1 MSLSYGELLYGYV
14 YLDIDIDENVFK
26 DSDTKEFIRSMKRMP
41 KGSLDNCE
49 FFGDIA
55 PRVISKD
62 AFLDNYNNMI
72 YNPLVNERV
81 MELQTA
87 LLRHDWNCLTDKF
100 PETCSLAYKPNSSKN
115 PKDLILDEY
124 TFFSFFPEWDKGF
137 KGLRNDDFIVFY
149 APPKQGKKC
158 ADSTPVLTTQGWKR
172 HEDLQIGDYVYG
184 RYGKPVK
191 VLNIFNDIED
201 LDCDYEVEFTDGEVI
216 KVHGDHE
223 WTVLVDRH
231 VEKTLETNQMF
242 NSHFLYGIRGKRGS
256 RCKYQVDAN
265 TLIEFP
271 TQKLPIHPY
280 LLGLWLGDGYTAKPD
295 IAHSSKDI
303 ESIEKV
309 IRLDYERTHLN
320 IHPSTGVCTSG
331 FWGDTYQNF
340 KSLDL
345 GHKKGRSKY
354 IPDVYKFSDKSQ
366 RLELLAGIID
376 SDGCVSQKTGR
387 VVISNTNRELIYDI
401 KELCVSLGFRVCI
414 SEVEPKISSSGIT
427 GRQSVYQLS
436 FNPDVYIP
444 TALPRKKITKLIQRK
459 KKRGIIDIRKCT
471 PERGKCIQVEGGI
484 YLVGKSLIP
493 THNSTVTAYLAFKA
507 IESGIPIGFY
517 PTELSIS
524 VTLKYILGFALG
536 LRGNEALAYFDG
548 YIDQNGQFVEGHKK
562 EFNELIEEY
571 NHLIHLPPTNIFNY
585 NDYESLYLSDAQFI
599 FHDNFVRSLSQL
611 GLNEDASSASQF
623 SRRLST
629 IQQKYTKCF
638 GRGTKIRLAD
648 GSIKPVE
655 AVVEEDYVMG
665 RDSMPR
671 KVIGTCSGVDD
682 LYKIT
687 PFSGKPYIVNSKHD
701 LILTKSINN
710 RNSYTKEVT
719 ISAEDYYKYSQTVVR
734 DRRYQSI
741 KEGIKYSYRD
751 LEVDPYILGVWLGD
765 GTSKETSITS
775 MDKEIIKAWVEYGES
790 LNLRCSNKTPS
801 VKASCYNLVN
811 CKGKSNILRDKLR
824 SLGVFGNKHI
834 PLNYLRS
841 SRSQR
846 LALLAGLI
854 DTDGCYINK
863 GSGRYNLTMKDT
875 KLVDDIE
882 ELLISLGFDCRR
894 YSNSNNDVV
903 TFIIRGDFTQCPIK
917 VPRKQY
923 NKSFKYMNPIKI
935 EKLDRSEFY
944 GFQLEGDPEFLL
956 ADGTVVH
963 NCTFL
968 VTQEAMRECT
978 PKEQETNPGVL
989 EVGKGYTAISRSLLQ
1004 ECSLAFNV
1012 RAKANSATKELI
1024 VKNDRFRGLMDLD
1037 TQMFA
1042 SISNRGKL
1050 VVNTIS
1056 DSMTKSLDRLNA
1068 SLEKEL
1074 L

>member
-87 LLRHDWNCLTDKF
+87 LLRHDWNYLADKF

-149 APPKQGKKC
+149 APPKHGK
-158 ADSTPVLTTQGWKR
+158 
-172 HEDLQIGDYVYG
+172 
-184 RYGKPVK
+184 
-191 VLNIFNDIED
+191 
-201 LDCDYEVEFTDGEVI
+201 
-216 KVHGDHE
+216 
-223 WTVLVDRH
+223 
-231 VEKTLETNQMF
+231 
-242 NSHFLYGIRGKRGS
+242 
-256 RCKYQVDAN
+256 
-265 TLIEFP
+265 
-271 TQKLPIHPY
+271 
-280 LLGLWLGDGYTAKPD
+280 
-295 IAHSSKDI
+295 
-303 ESIEKV
+303 
-309 IRLDYERTHLN
+309 
-320 IHPSTGVCTSG
+320 
-331 FWGDTYQNF
+331 
-340 KSLDL
+340 
-345 GHKKGRSKY
+345 
-354 IPDVYKFSDKSQ
+354 
-366 RLELLAGIID
+366 
-376 SDGCVSQKTGR
+376 
-387 VVISNTNRELIYDI
+387 
-401 KELCVSLGFRVCI
+401 
-414 SEVEPKISSSGIT
+414 
-427 GRQSVYQLS
+427 
-436 FNPDVYIP
+436 
-444 TALPRKKITKLIQRK
+444 
-459 KKRGIIDIRKCT
+459 
-471 PERGKCIQVEGGI
+471 
-484 YLVGKSLIP
+484 
-493 THNSTVTAYLAFKA
+493 STVTAYLAFKA

-548 YIDQNGQFVEGHKK
+548 YIDQKGQFVEGHKK

-629 IQQKYTKCF
+629 IQQKYTK
-638 GRGTKIRLAD
+638 
-648 GSIKPVE
+648 
-655 AVVEEDYVMG
+655 
-665 RDSMPR
+665 
-671 KVIGTCSGVDD
+671 
-682 LYKIT
+682 
-687 PFSGKPYIVNSKHD
+687 
-701 LILTKSINN
+701 
-710 RNSYTKEVT
+710 
-719 ISAEDYYKYSQTVVR
+719 
-734 DRRYQSI
+734 
-741 KEGIKYSYRD
+741 
-751 LEVDPYILGVWLGD
+751 
-765 GTSKETSITS
+765 
-775 MDKEIIKAWVEYGES
+775 
-790 LNLRCSNKTPS
+790 
-801 VKASCYNLVN
+801 
-811 CKGKSNILRDKLR
+811 
-824 SLGVFGNKHI
+824 
-834 PLNYLRS
+834 
-841 SRSQR
+841 
-846 LALLAGLI
+846 
-854 DTDGCYINK
+854 
-863 GSGRYNLTMKDT
+863 
-875 KLVDDIE
+875 
-882 ELLISLGFDCRR
+882 
-894 YSNSNNDVV
+894 
-903 TFIIRGDFTQCPIK
+903 
-917 VPRKQY
+917 
-923 NKSFKYMNPIKI
+923 
-935 EKLDRSEFY
+935 
-944 GFQLEGDPEFLL
+944 
-956 ADGTVVH
+956 
-963 NCTFL
+963 CTFL